1 MLKRRE
7 GAFYLTYHQAAFEAA
22 RSVSSCLALLAEIK
36 SEKIASL
43 GRLQRMEA
51 GKSCVIRLRHPKRVS
66 GWQVDDAD
74 SRPTPTSP
82 ILCLT
87 AIQTEAHDQR
97 AISPCR
103 HITIKLDG

>member
-22 RSVSSCLALLAEIK
+22 RSVSSCLALLSEIK

-51 GKSCVIRLRHPKRVS
+51 GKSCVIRVS
-66 GWQVDDAD
+66 GPSD
-74 SRPTPTSP
+74 
-82 ILCLT
+82 
-87 AIQTEAHDQR
+87 IQKGCAR
-97 AISPCR
+97 LASGRCR
-103 HITIKLDG
+103 LKTNSDLANTMLDGNPD